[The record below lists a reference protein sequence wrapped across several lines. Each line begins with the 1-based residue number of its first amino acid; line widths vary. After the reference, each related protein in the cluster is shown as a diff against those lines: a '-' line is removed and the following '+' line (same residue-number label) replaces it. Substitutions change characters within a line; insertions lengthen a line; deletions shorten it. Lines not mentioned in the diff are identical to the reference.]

1 MRINFLKFGGSM
13 QGKIERL
20 TLAGVMLGML
30 VTCNAAQGET
40 LQEAVKYMI
49 DTHPDVRTV
58 VYNRLARDQE
68 VKQARAGYYPELGFS
83 AGAGFQEYDDPV
95 DQDLD
100 PWEFKLSLRQNVFR
114 GLQDM
119 NETKRQKARVRSE
132 AYVIQSTADNTALDT
147 TKVYLEVLRK
157 QAFLDMANE
166 NLRIHRR
173 IADQIRLRS
182 ESGVDRMADMNQVES
197 RLALAES
204 NVIAAETNLID
215 AQTNYLKVIGHLPED
230 LVKPE
235 VPPDLLPPSLEEA
248 QQIAL
253 RQHPTLKQAE
263 EDLVARKAQNDV
275 AQAPFMPI
283 VDIEIDKTWSEE
295 LDYGLNTDE
304 ENLIG
309 MVRVRY
315 NLFRGWKDSA
325 RKAETAYLI
334 SEAREIRNHTHRQ
347 VIESI
352 RLSWMAYKSALDRN
366 HYLQKRVESSTETSQ
381 SYTKQWDIGKRTL
394 LDVLDSEAERI
405 DANKELID
413 SQFDGLIAEY
423 RLLNGMGS
431 LVHGLDL
438 KWPEESYVHDD
449 EKPKEKDKENKS

>member
-1 MRINFLKFGGSM
+1 MQRKRGG
-13 QGKIERL
+13 L
-20 TLAGVMLGML
+20 TLGGAVLGML
-30 VTCNAAQGET
+30 VSCGMAQGET

-49 DTHPDVRTV
+49 DTNPDVRTV

-68 VKQARAGYYPELGFS
+68 VKQARAGYFPELTFS
-83 AGAGFQEYDDPV
+83 AGAGFQEVDEPV
-95 DQDLD
+95 EQSLD

-119 NETKRQKARVRSE
+119 NEAKRQKARVRSE
-132 AYVIQSTADNTALDT
+132 AYVIQSTSDNTALDA

-157 QAFLDMANE
+157 QEFLDLANE
-166 NLRIHRR
+166 DLRIHKR
-173 IADQIRLRS
+173 ISDQIRLRS

-204 NVIAAETNLID
+204 NMISAETNLID

-230 LVKPE
+230 LVKPQFPE
-235 VPPDLLPPSLEEA
+235 DLIPPSLEEA
-248 QQIAL
+248 QQVAL
-253 RQHPTLKQAE
+253 KQHPTLKQAE
-263 EDLVARKAQNDV
+263 EDLAARKAQDDV

-283 VDIEIDKTWSEE
+283 VDIEIDKVWSEDLE
-295 LDYGLNTDE
+295 YGLNTDE

-352 RLSWMAYKSALDRN
+352 RLSWMAYKASMDRN
-366 HYLQKRVESSTETSQ
+366 HLLQKRVESSSEASQ
-381 SYTKQWDIGKRTL
+381 SYSKQWDIGKRTL

-413 SQFDGLIAEY
+413 SQYDGLMAQY
-423 RLLNGMGS
+423 RLINGMGW

-438 KWPEESYVHDD
+438 KWPEESYVHDE
-449 EKPKEKDKENKS
+449 EKPEEKDKEKENKS

>member
-1 MRINFLKFGGSM
+1 M
-13 QGKIERL
+13 QGKAGRL
-20 TLAGVMLGML
+20 TFAAMVGLL
-30 VTCNAAQGET
+30 VTCGTVHGET

-68 VKQARAGYYPELGFS
+68 VKQARAGYFPELTFS
-83 AGAGFQEYDDPV
+83 AGAGFQEVDEPV
-95 DQDLD
+95 DQSLD

-119 NETKRQKARVRSE
+119 NEANRQKARVRSE
-132 AYVIQSTADNTALDT
+132 AYVIQSTADNTALSVAN
-147 TKVYLEVLRK
+147 VYLEVLRK
-157 QAFLDMANE
+157 QAFLELADEDLKN
-166 NLRIHRR
+166 HQR

-182 ESGVDRMADMNQVES
+182 ESGVDRKADMNQVTS

-204 NVIAAETNLID
+204 NVVVAETNLLD
-215 AQTNYLKVIGHLPED
+215 AKTNYLAVVGHLPED

-235 VPPDLLPPSLEEA
+235 FPGDLIPPTMEEA

-253 RQHPTLKQAE
+253 KQHPTLKQAE
-263 EDLVARKAQNDV
+263 EDLVARKAQDDV
-275 AQAPFMPI
+275 ARAPYMPI
-283 VDIEIDKTWSEE
+283 VDIEIDKVWSEE
-295 LDYGLNTDE
+295 LEYGLNTDE

-325 RKAETAYLI
+325 RKAETVHLI

-347 VIESI
+347 VVESI
-352 RLSWMAYKSALDRN
+352 RLSWMAYQSATTRSHL
-366 HYLQKRVESSTETSQ
+366 LQKRVESSTETAR
-381 SYTKQWDIGKRTL
+381 SYGKQWDIGKRTL

-413 SQFDGLIAEY
+413 SQIDGLFAQY
-423 RLLNGMGS
+423 RLLNGMGM

-438 KWPEESYVHDD
+438 AWPEESYVHD
-449 EKPKEKDKENKS
+449 EERPEEKEKGEKS

>member
-1 MRINFLKFGGSM
+1 M
-13 QGKIERL
+13 QGNVGRL
-20 TLAGVMLGML
+20 TVAGALLGLL
-30 VTCNAAQGET
+30 VTCSTAQGET
-40 LQEAVKYMI
+40 LQDAVKYMI
-49 DTHPDVRTV
+49 ETHPDVRTV

-68 VKQARAGYYPELGFS
+68 VKQARAGYFPELGFS
-83 AGAGFQEYDDPV
+83 AGAGFQEFNEPV
-95 DQDLD
+95 DQELD
-100 PWEFKLSLRQNVFR
+100 PWEFRLSLRQNVFR
-114 GLQDM
+114 GLQDV
-119 NETKRQKARVRSE
+119 NEADRQQARVRSE
-132 AYVIQSTADNTALDT
+132 AYVIQSTADNTALEA

-157 QAFLDMANE
+157 QAFLDLANE
-166 NLRIHRR
+166 DLKIHQRIT
-173 IADQIRLRS
+173 DQIRLRS
-182 ESGVDRMADMNQVES
+182 ESGVDRMADMNQVVS
-197 RLALAES
+197 RLALAEA
-204 NVIAAETNLID
+204 NVVAAETNLLD

-235 VPPDLLPPSLEEA
+235 VPADLLPPSLEEA

-263 EDLVARKAQNDV
+263 EDLTARKAQDNV
-275 AQAPFMPI
+275 AQAPYMPI
-283 VDIEIDKTWSEE
+283 VDIEIDKVWSED

-352 RLSWMAYKSALDRN
+352 RLSWMAYKSSMNRN
-366 HYLQKRVESSTETSQ
+366 QILQKRLESSMETSQ
-381 SYTKQWDIGKRTL
+381 SYSKQWDIGKRTL

-413 SQFDGLIAEY
+413 SQFDGLFAQY

-431 LVHGLDL
+431 LVHSLDL
-438 KWPEESYVHDD
+438 KWPEESYVHDG
-449 EKPKEKDKENKS
+449 ERPEEKDQENKS